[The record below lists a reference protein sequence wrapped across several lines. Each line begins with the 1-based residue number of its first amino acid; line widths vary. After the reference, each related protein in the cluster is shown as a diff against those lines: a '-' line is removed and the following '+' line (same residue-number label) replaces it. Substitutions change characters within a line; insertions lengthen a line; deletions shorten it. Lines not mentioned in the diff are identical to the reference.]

1 MFTNTYTLLDPIPTS
16 QCASMIQSWAQ
27 THNDMKTPILCDV
40 DMDGDN
46 KGDVTMQY
54 WSTSCGGTPQ
64 NIYVSQGH
72 IIYKRVCG
80 AETAASTIINN
91 ISPEVNGMTCE

>member
-1 MFTNTYTLLDPIPTS
+1 
-16 QCASMIQSWAQ
+16 
-27 THNDMKTPILCDV
+27 
-40 DMDGDN
+40 
-46 KGDVTMQY
+46 MQY